1 MCDSGK
7 IFSKVKEWAAL
18 SSWILFFSF
27 ATAFICHGQD
37 AFF

>member
-18 SSWILFFSF
+18 SSSILFVSF
-27 ATAFICHGQD
+27 ATAIIYDGQD